1 MTCPILP
8 ITALTLVGGLGTR
21 LRSLVS
27 DKPKP
32 MIAVNGA
39 PFLQIL
45 LEDLERR
52 GIRNFVL
59 LTGYRGE
66 MIEDYFRDGFSERSN
81 IVCVREDEPLGT
93 GGAVRNAAPLATD
106 PSLIVNGDT
115 FFDADIE
122 KLYEYHTAKGAEV
135 TLSLIQVEDVSR
147 YGSVDLDEDG
157 RITGFRE
164 KDGRAWG
171 PGLINAGLSIMTKD
185 FIEALPARGA
195 FSMEKEIFPTAAEEG
210 VMYGLVQQGAFFDI
224 GTPESY
230 AQFAEYIRQTR
241 YGK

>member
-1 MTCPILP
+1 MTSSILP

-21 LRSLVS
+21 LRPLVS
-27 DKPKP
+27 DRPKP
-32 MIAVNGA
+32 MIVVNGV
-39 PFLQIL
+39 PFLEIL

-59 LTGYRGE
+59 LTGHMGE
-66 MIEDYFRDGFSERSN
+66 IIEDYFRDGFSDRSN
-81 IVCVREDEPLGT
+81 VVCVREDEPLGT
-93 GGAVRNAAPLATD
+93 GGAVRNAAPFATD

-122 KLYEYHTAKGAEV
+122 KLYEYHIAKGAEV

-164 KDGRAWG
+164 KDGRASG
-171 PGLINAGLSIMTKD
+171 PGLINAGLSVMTKD
-185 FIEALPARGA
+185 FIDALPAHGA
-195 FSMEKEIFPTAAEEG
+195 FSMEKEIFPAAAEKR

-230 AQFAEYIRQTR
+230 AEFADYLREAR
-241 YGK
+241 YGR